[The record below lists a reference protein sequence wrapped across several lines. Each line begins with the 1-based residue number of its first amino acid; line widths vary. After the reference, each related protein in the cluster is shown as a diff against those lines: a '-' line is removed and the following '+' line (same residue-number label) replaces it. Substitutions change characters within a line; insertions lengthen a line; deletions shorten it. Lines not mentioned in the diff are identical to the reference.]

1 MSKLLI
7 ALLATLAGC
16 AGSQPVQLVSGNER
30 GAYVRWGAMPVGSG
44 GQLQMADAHCQKF
57 GRHAVYNREMPGMT
71 SSYNCVE

>member
-1 MSKLLI
+1 
-7 ALLATLAGC
+7 
-16 AGSQPVQLVSGNER
+16 
-30 GAYVRWGAMPVGSG
+30 MPVGSG